1 MVEGPSVFVYRASG
15 PTRVVEPTE
24 LVGPDALG
32 CRPLGKTRAGA
43 FGGMRDLSVSHPSWK
58 IASCDPPAL
67 ACRIAMTLKGAHLSV
82 VLSARCCS
90 WFRTFSHLL

>member
-1 MVEGPSVFVYRASG
+1 MVEGPSVFLFRASG

-24 LVGPDALG
+24 LVGPEALG

-43 FGGMRDLSVSHPSWK
+43 FGGMRDLSVSHPSWQD
-58 IASCDPPAL
+58 CFMRPARSRVRD
-67 ACRIAMTLKGAHLSV
+67 AFAMTLKGAHLSA

-90 WFRTFSHLL
+90 WFRTFS